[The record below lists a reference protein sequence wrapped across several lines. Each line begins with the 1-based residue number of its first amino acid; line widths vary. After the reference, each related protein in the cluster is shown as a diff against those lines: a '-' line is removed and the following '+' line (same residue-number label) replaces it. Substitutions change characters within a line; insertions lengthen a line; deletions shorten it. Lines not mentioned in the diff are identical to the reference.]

1 MRAQLKGAWSEGARR
16 PENVKKNKKCSNI
29 SVYRLRLV
37 DLSMFTQ
44 VNTFLSFFLSSF
56 FFSFLT
62 SNTNSSVR
70 CHVDSLWTTEEQ
82 KSLARGV
89 FDTFATHAD
98 LLHDVTDTDLRAQS
112 DDTHGRVLATFNRFL
127 TNEIKNWAKKSVVVV
142 VLFVSLFLFCFVVA
156 LFVCYFH
163 SHRWDCCCFVC
174 LFVFVLFCCC
184 FVCLLFSF
192 PSLRFAMLLSSPS
205 KYPRLSYQFLF
216 FFPLLIRPVTR
227 LPFGSPLRSSD
238 SAREIMLT
246 RAFTF
251 GVQHVSWLT
260 QVVHLPGPVSGTCL
274 PCSERNVSSLAAPP
288 VADPRGG
295 LSIRQAGAGFGPVT
309 LRPPVCK

>member
-1 MRAQLKGAWSEGARR
+1 MFEYFRIQASFGWSI
-16 PENVKKNKKCSNI
+16 NVYTSKH
-29 SVYRLRLV
+29 
-37 DLSMFTQ
+37 
-44 VNTFLSFFLSSF
+44 TFLSFFLSSF

-163 SHRWDCCCFVC
+163 SHRWDSRCFS
-174 LFVFVLFCCC
+174 LVLQNTPGCPISFC
-184 FVCLLFSF
+184 FFS
-192 PSLRFAMLLSSPS
+192 P
-205 KYPRLSYQFLF
+205 Y
-216 FFPLLIRPVTR
+216 
-227 LPFGSPLRSSD
+227 
-238 SAREIMLT
+238 
-246 RAFTF
+246 
-251 GVQHVSWLT
+251 W
-260 QVVHLPGPVSGTCL
+260 
-274 PCSERNVSSLAAPP
+274 
-288 VADPRGG
+288 
-295 LSIRQAGAGFGPVT
+295 
-309 LRPPVCK
+309 